1 MKKDK
6 TLPIGMFDSGIG
18 GLSLYKPIKKLLP
31 QEKIIYISDNL
42 YSPYGKLTS
51 EEIKKRS
58 FKIVN
63 QLISLNCKLIVV
75 ACNTATTNSIT
86 ELRKKFEIPFIGI
99 EPGIKTA
106 ALKSS
111 SGVVGILATK
121 GTLTS
126 KLFYK
131 TSNLYASHIKIIEKD
146 GSDLVELIEKNKIYE
161 SNTIKLLK
169 NYLKPMIKNKADV
182 LVLGC
187 THFQFLKPIIK
198 PIIKNKMKIYKI
210 NTAIAKQTKSIL
222 INKNILNSISKKNKN
237 DQFYY
242 TGSNEGLISYLK
254 NPKTKKVTI

>member
-1 MKKDK
+1 M
-6 TLPIGMFDSGIG
+6 
-18 GLSLYKPIKKLLP
+18 
-31 QEKIIYISDNL
+31 
-42 YSPYGKLTS
+42 
-51 EEIKKRS
+51 
-58 FKIVN
+58 
-63 QLISLNCKLIVV
+63 
-75 ACNTATTNSIT
+75 
-86 ELRKKFEIPFIGI
+86 
-99 EPGIKTA
+99 
-106 ALKSS
+106 
-111 SGVVGILATK
+111 
-121 GTLTS
+121 
-126 KLFYK
+126 
-131 TSNLYASHIKIIEKD
+131 
-146 GSDLVELIEKNKIYE
+146 
-161 SNTIKLLK
+161 K